1 MWKMNFTYM
10 FFVCLILINLHQ
22 PQLLFIFLL
31 SFDINV
37 HACDISL
44 SLFQMF
50 TFNIRELKFCT
61 EKVITMFNLI

>member
-37 HACDISL
+37 HACDIPI
-44 SLFQMF
+44 FIF
-50 TFNIRELKFCT
+50 DIYH
-61 EKVITMFNLI
+61 V